1 MTLIIDKMLKSENIN
16 TIVIHCSD
24 TPDNKNISAKEI
36 HEMHLKFGWNG
47 IGYHKVICRNGVIQ
61 NGRPEYW
68 IGAHAKGVNQSSLG
82 VCLIGRSQFS
92 NEQFNSLKKIIIG
105 WKSVYNISKILG
117 HYEAVNT
124 RKTCPNF
131 DVKKWCIENFI

>member
-1 MTLIIDKMLKSENIN
+1 MLKSENID

-24 TPDNKNISAKEI
+24 TPDTENIGAKEI

-47 IGYHKVICRNGVIQ
+47 IGYHKVICRNGTIQ

-82 VCLIGRSQFS
+82 VCLIGRSKFS
-92 NEQFNSLKKIIIG
+92 NEQFNSLKKVVNN
-105 WKSVYNISKILG
+105 WKSKYNILKILG
-117 HYEAVNT
+117 HYEAIDT
-124 RKTCPNF
+124 KKTCPNF
-131 DVKKWCIENFI
+131 DVKKWCSENLI